1 MASVAEA
8 YRKGKLS
15 PAAKKLF
22 EAMNKAGKKPAK
34 KGAR

>member
-1 MASVAEA
+1 MASAAEA

-22 EAMNKAGKKPAK
+22 EAMNRASKKPTR